1 MDHSIEPLSYNFFDA
16 SPILN
21 ILLQRL
27 PNFKAINYTLYMK
40 YLFFRLSVLSV
51 LALQSFSQPLFAQDK
66 NTQVDTSWKQTYR
79 AVATK
84 TNNLKHTKLVASFN
98 YEKSQMNGEV
108 WLKLQPHFYSTNKLT
123 LDAKAMDI
131 KEVALTK
138 GVTKTK
144 LNYHYDSLQLHID
157 LDKTYT
163 AKESYTIY
171 IKYIARP
178 NEFKGQGS
186 EAIRD
191 AKGMYFINPLGTDKT
206 KPTQIWTQGETEASS
221 VWIPTIDKTN
231 QKTTQEFY
239 LTVPNK
245 YVSLS
250 NGLLVKQT
258 DLKNGFRED
267 VWKMDLPHSPYLFF
281 IGIGDYA
288 IVKDAYKGKEVSYYI
303 EKEYEKVARKIYG
316 NTPQMIAYF
325 ENKLGVPFPW
335 SKYAQISGRDFVSG
349 AMENTTATLHSDAV
363 QQDARELIDGNN
375 WESTI
380 AHELFHQWFGDYVTA
395 ESWSNITVNES
406 FADYSQ
412 TLWFEHSQG
421 KDAGAFENYTGLRNY
436 LSSPTDAE
444 KDLVR
449 FFYKDKED
457 VFDLVSYQKGGRI
470 LNMLRHFVGDEAFF
484 ASLNKYLNDNKFSNG
499 SAIKLK
505 LAFEAVTGKDLN
517 WFFNQWY
524 FSNGHPYVRI
534 QQKYLADQQK
544 VLVTIQQTQTQNKL
558 FTLPVG
564 VDVYVQGNRNH
575 YDVWSKNKIDSFY
588 FPAAVAP
595 DNVNVDNDKVLLWAK
610 DESKPIEQYAY
621 QFKHARNF
629 MDRFEA
635 ANEASANLKN
645 PAAKSIIEA
654 AIKDSFHVIR
664 SIAINSYNP
673 SAIDVAMEK
682 ELIRLADVDKSSTVR
697 EDAINVLSKIN
708 KPSFTTLY
716 EKWVNDSSYTVAGAA
731 LAALELADSTKAI
744 AIAKQFSTQ
753 RLKKRL
759 NTVVSTILTKYG
771 DEQVFDFVADNYAK
785 LNIQSADK
793 FEMTA
798 PFAQLLIKTTDPVK
812 FKKGID
818 LIVEFREAIPQ
829 GYRAQSDPYFNF
841 KIFGDILKAKKQKGE
856 TDLVNIVAAVLPKM
870 Q

>member
-1 MDHSIEPLSYNFFDA
+1 
-16 SPILN
+16 
-21 ILLQRL
+21 
-27 PNFKAINYTLYMK
+27 MK
-40 YLFFRLSVLSV
+40 KI
-51 LALQSFSQPLFAQDK
+51 ALFASLFLAFTLNAQTK
-66 NTQVDTSWKQTYR
+66 TEQVDSSWKQNYR

-108 WLKLQPHFYSTNKLT
+108 WLKFQPHFYPTKNLV

-131 KEVALTK
+131 KEVALMNGTA
-138 GVTKTK
+138 KTK
-144 LNYHYDSLQLHID
+144 LSYTYDSLQLHID

-178 NEFKGQGS
+178 NEYKGKGS

-191 AKGMYFINPLGTDKT
+191 AKGLYFINPLGTDKD

-239 LTVPNK
+239 LTVPSK

-288 IVKDAYKGKEVSYYI
+288 VIKDSYKGKEVSYYI
-303 EKEYEKVARKIYG
+303 ERAYEKVARKIYG

-325 ENKLGVPFPW
+325 ESKLGVAYPW
-335 SKYAQISGRDFVSG
+335 SKYAQISGRDYVSG

-380 AHELFHQWFGDYVTA
+380 AHELFHQWFGDLVTA

-421 KDAGAFENYTGLRNY
+421 KDAGAFENFTGLRNY
-436 LSSPTDAE
+436 LSSPSDAE
-444 KDLVR
+444 KNLVR
-449 FFYKDKED
+449 FFYQNQED

-470 LNMLRHFVGDEAFF
+470 LNMLRHLVGDDAFF
-484 ASLNKYLNDNKFSNG
+484 ASLNKYLTDNKFSNG

-524 FSNGHPYVRI
+524 FGSGHPYVRI
-534 QQKYLADQQK
+534 QQKYMADQQK

-564 VDVYVQGNRNH
+564 IDVYVNGNRNH
-575 YDVWSKNKIDSFY
+575 YEVWSKNKVDSFY

-595 DNVNVDNDKVLLWAK
+595 DNVNVDNDKILLWAK

-635 ANEASANLKN
+635 ANEAATNLKN
-645 PAAKSIIEA
+645 PAAKAIIEA
-654 AIKDSFHVIR
+654 AIKDTFHVIR
-664 SIAINSYNP
+664 SIALTSYNP
-673 SAIDVAMEK
+673 TAIDATMEAK
-682 ELIRLADVDKSSTVR
+682 ILELAAKDKVSSVR

-708 KPSFTTLY
+708 KPSFTPLY

-731 LAALELADSTKAI
+731 LAALEIVDSAKAI
-744 AIAKQFSTQ
+744 DIAKAFSKQT
-753 RLKKRL
+753 LKKRL
-759 NTVVSTILTKYG
+759 NTVVTTILTKYG
-771 DEQVFDFVADNYAK
+771 DEQMFDFVASTYGK
-785 LNIQSADK
+785 LNIQSSEK
-793 FEMTA
+793 FEMTM

-829 GYRAQSDPYFNF
+829 GYRAQTDPYFNF
-841 KIFGDILKAKKQKGE
+841 KILGDIIKAKKQKGE
-856 TDLVNIVAAVLPKM
+856 TELVAMVTAVLPKM
-870 Q
+870 

>member
-1 MDHSIEPLSYNFFDA
+1 
-16 SPILN
+16 
-21 ILLQRL
+21 
-27 PNFKAINYTLYMK
+27 
-40 YLFFRLSVLSV
+40 
-51 LALQSFSQPLFAQDK
+51 
-66 NTQVDTSWKQTYR
+66 
-79 AVATK
+79 
-84 TNNLKHTKLVASFN
+84 
-98 YEKSQMNGEV
+98 
-108 WLKLQPHFYSTNKLT
+108 
-123 LDAKAMDI
+123 
-131 KEVALTK
+131 
-138 GVTKTK
+138 
-144 LNYHYDSLQLHID
+144 
-157 LDKTYT
+157 
-163 AKESYTIY
+163 
-171 IKYIARP
+171 
-178 NEFKGQGS
+178 
-186 EAIRD
+186 
-191 AKGMYFINPLGTDKT
+191 MYFINPLGADKD

-239 LTVPNK
+239 LTVPSK

-288 IVKDAYKGKEVSYYI
+288 VIKDSYKGKEVSYYI
-303 EKEYEKVARKIYG
+303 ERAYEKVARKIYG

-325 ENKLGVPFPW
+325 ESKLGVAYPW
-335 SKYAQISGRDFVSG
+335 VKYAQISGRDYVSG

-363 QQDARELIDGNN
+363 QQDARELVDGNN

-380 AHELFHQWFGDYVTA
+380 AHELFHQWFGDLVTA
-395 ESWSNITVNES
+395 ESWSNLTVNES

-436 LSSPTDAE
+436 LSSPSDAE
-444 KDLVR
+444 KNLVR
-449 FFYKDKED
+449 FYYQNQED

-470 LNMLRHFVGDEAFF
+470 LNMLRHLVGDDAFF
-484 ASLNKYLNDNKFSNG
+484 ASLNKYLTDNKFSNG

-524 FSNGHPYVRI
+524 FGSGHPYVRI
-534 QQKYLADQQK
+534 QQKYMPDQQK

-564 VDVYVQGNRNH
+564 IDVYVNGNRNH
-575 YDVWSKNKIDSFY
+575 YEVWSKNKVDSFY

-595 DNVNVDNDKVLLWAK
+595 DNVNVDNDKILLWAK

-635 ANEASANLKN
+635 ANEAATNLKN
-645 PAAKSIIEA
+645 PAAKAIIEA
-654 AIKDSFHVIR
+654 AIKDSFHVLR
-664 SIAINSYNP
+664 SIALNSYNP
-673 SAIDVAMEK
+673 TAIDAAMEAK
-682 ELIRLADVDKSSTVR
+682 ILELAAKDKVSTVR

-708 KPSFTTLY
+708 KPSFTPLY

-731 LAALELADSTKAI
+731 LAALEIVDSAKSI
-744 AIAKQFSTQ
+744 DIAKAFSKQT
-753 RLKKRL
+753 LKKRL
-759 NTVVSTILTKYG
+759 NTVVTTILTKYG
-771 DEQVFDFVADNYAK
+771 DEQMFDFVANTYGK
-785 LNIQSADK
+785 LNIQSSEK
-793 FEMTA
+793 FEMTM

-829 GYRAQSDPYFNF
+829 SYRVQTDPYFNF
-841 KIFGDILKAKKQKGE
+841 KILGDIIKAKKQKGE
-856 TDLVNIVAAVLPKM
+856 TELVAMVSAVLPKM
-870 Q
+870 

>member
-1 MDHSIEPLSYNFFDA
+1 
-16 SPILN
+16 
-21 ILLQRL
+21 
-27 PNFKAINYTLYMK
+27 MK
-40 YLFFRLSVLSV
+40 KI
-51 LALQSFSQPLFAQDK
+51 ALFASLFLAFTLNAQTK
-66 NTQVDTSWKQTYR
+66 TEQVDSSWKQNYR

-108 WLKLQPHFYSTNKLT
+108 WLKFQPHFYPTKNLV

-131 KEVALTK
+131 KEVALMNGTA
-138 GVTKTK
+138 KTK
-144 LNYHYDSLQLHID
+144 LSYTYDSLQLHID

-163 AKESYTIY
+163 AKESYSIY

-178 NEFKGQGS
+178 NEYKGKGS

-191 AKGMYFINPLGTDKT
+191 AKGLYFINPLGTDKD

-239 LTVPNK
+239 LTVPSK

-288 IVKDAYKGKEVSYYI
+288 VIKDSYKGKEVSYYI
-303 EKEYEKVARKIYG
+303 EKPYEKVARKIYG

-325 ENKLGVPFPW
+325 ESKLGVAYPW
-335 SKYAQISGRDFVSG
+335 SKYAQISGRDYVSG

-380 AHELFHQWFGDYVTA
+380 AHELFHQWFGDLVTA
-395 ESWSNITVNES
+395 ESWSNLTVNES

-421 KDAGAFENYTGLRNY
+421 KDAGAFENYTGLRSY
-436 LSSPTDAE
+436 LSSPSDAE
-444 KDLVR
+444 KHLVR
-449 FFYKDKED
+449 FYYQNQED

-470 LNMLRHFVGDEAFF
+470 LNMLRHLVGDDAFF
-484 ASLNKYLNDNKFSNG
+484 ASLNKYLTDNKFSNG

-524 FSNGHPYVRI
+524 FGSGHPYVRI
-534 QQKYLADQQK
+534 QQKYMADQQK

-564 VDVYVQGNRNH
+564 IDVYVNGNRNH
-575 YDVWSKNKIDSFY
+575 YEVWSKNKVDSFY

-595 DNVNVDNDKVLLWAK
+595 DNVNVDNDKILLWAK

-635 ANEASANLKN
+635 ANEAATNLKN
-645 PAAKSIIEA
+645 PAAKAIIEA
-654 AIKDSFHVIR
+654 AIKDTFHVIR
-664 SIAINSYNP
+664 SIALTSYNP
-673 SAIDVAMEK
+673 TAIDASMEAQIL
-682 ELIRLADVDKSSTVR
+682 ELAAKDKVSSVR

-708 KPSFTTLY
+708 KPSFTPLY

-731 LAALELADSTKAI
+731 LAALEIVDSAKAI
-744 AIAKQFSTQ
+744 DIAKAFSKQT
-753 RLKKRL
+753 LKKRL
-759 NTVVSTILTKYG
+759 NTVVTTILTKYG
-771 DEQVFDFVADNYAK
+771 DEQMFDFVASTYSK
-785 LNIQSADK
+785 LNIQSSEK
-793 FEMTA
+793 FEMTM

-829 GYRAQSDPYFNF
+829 GYRVQTDPYFNF
-841 KIFGDILKAKKQKGE
+841 KILGDIIKAKKQKGE
-856 TDLVNIVAAVLPKM
+856 TELVAMVTAVLPKM
-870 Q
+870 

>member
-1 MDHSIEPLSYNFFDA
+1 MKHATKNTISVISAIGYSILCFITITCS
-16 SPILN
+16 
-21 ILLQRL
+21 
-27 PNFKAINYTLYMK
+27 
-40 YLFFRLSVLSV
+40 
-51 LALQSFSQPLFAQDK
+51 QSLFAQTKTEQEDS
-66 NTQVDTSWKQTYR
+66 SWKQNYR

-84 TNNLKHTKLVASFN
+84 TNNLKHTKLVANFN

-108 WLKLQPHFYSTNKLT
+108 WLQLQPHFYPTNTLV

-131 KEVALTK
+131 KEVALMK
-138 GVTKTK
+138 GTGKTK
-144 LNYHYDSLQLHID
+144 LSYTYDSLQLQID

-178 NEFKGQGS
+178 NEYKGKGS

-191 AKGMYFINPLGTDKT
+191 AKGMYFINPLGTDKD

-221 VWIPTIDKTN
+221 VWIPTIDQTN

-239 LTVPNK
+239 LRVPSK

-288 IVKDAYKGKEVSYYI
+288 VIKDSYKGKEVSYYI
-303 EKEYEKVARKIYG
+303 ERAYEKVARKIYG

-325 ENKLGVPFPW
+325 ENKLGVAYPW
-335 SKYAQISGRDFVSG
+335 IKYAQISGRDYVSG

-380 AHELFHQWFGDYVTA
+380 AHELFHQWFGDLVTA
-395 ESWSNITVNES
+395 ESWSNLTVNES

-436 LSSPTDAE
+436 LSSPSDAE
-444 KDLVR
+444 KNLVR
-449 FFYKDKED
+449 FYYKDKED

-470 LNMLRHFVGDEAFF
+470 LNMLRHLVGDEAFF

-524 FSNGHPYVRI
+524 FGSGHPYVRI
-534 QQKYLADQQK
+534 QQKYMADQQK

-564 VDVYVQGNRNH
+564 IDLYVNGNRNH
-575 YDVWSKNKIDSFY
+575 YEVWSKNKVDSFY

-610 DESKPIEQYAY
+610 DESKPVEQYAY

-635 ANEASANLKN
+635 ANEAATNLKN
-645 PAAKSIIEA
+645 PAAKAIIEA

-664 SIAINSYNP
+664 SIALTSYNP
-673 SAIDVAMEK
+673 TAIDATMEARI
-682 ELIRLADVDKSSTVR
+682 LDLAAKDKVSTVR

-708 KPSFTTLY
+708 KPSFTPLY

-731 LAALELADSTKAI
+731 LAALEIVDSAKAI
-744 AIAKQFSTQ
+744 DIAKAFSKQT
-753 RLKKRL
+753 LKKRL
-759 NTVVSTILTKYG
+759 NTVVTTILTKYG
-771 DEQVFDFVADNYAK
+771 DAEVFDFVANTYAK
-785 LNIQSADK
+785 LNIQSSEK

-829 GYRAQSDPYFNF
+829 GYRAQTDPYFNF
-841 KIFGDILKAKKQKGE
+841 KILGDIIKAKKQKGE
-856 TDLVNIVAAVLPKM
+856 TELVAVVSAVLPKM
-870 Q
+870 

>member
-1 MDHSIEPLSYNFFDA
+1 
-16 SPILN
+16 
-21 ILLQRL
+21 
-27 PNFKAINYTLYMK
+27 MK
-40 YLFFRLSVLSV
+40 KI
-51 LALQSFSQPLFAQDK
+51 ALFASLFMALTLQAQT
-66 NTQVDTSWKQTYR
+66 NTAQVDSSWKQTYR

-108 WLKLQPHFYSTNKLT
+108 WLKLQPHFYPTNTLV

-131 KEVALTK
+131 KEVALMHGAAK
-138 GVTKTK
+138 AK
-144 LNYHYDSLQLHID
+144 LSYTYDSLQLHID

-178 NEFKGQGS
+178 NESKGQGS

-191 AKGMYFINPLGTDKT
+191 AKGMYFINPLGTDKD

-221 VWIPTIDKTN
+221 VWIPTIDQTN

-239 LTVPNK
+239 LTVPSK

-267 VWKMDLPHSPYLFF
+267 VWKMDLPHAPYLFF

-288 IVKDAYKGKEVSYYI
+288 VVKDSYKGKEVSYYI
-303 EKEYEKVARKIYG
+303 EKAYEKVARKIYG
-316 NTPQMIAYF
+316 NTPQMIAFF
-325 ENKLGVPFPW
+325 ESKLGVSYPW
-335 SKYAQISGRDFVSG
+335 SKYAQISGRDYVSG

-363 QQDARELIDGNN
+363 QQDARELIDGNI

-380 AHELFHQWFGDYVTA
+380 AHELFHQWFGDLVTA

-436 LSSPTDAE
+436 LSSPSDAE
-444 KDLVR
+444 KHLVR
-449 FFYKDKED
+449 FYYKDKED

-470 LNMLRHFVGDEAFF
+470 LNMLRHLVGDDAFF
-484 ASLNKYLNDNKFSNG
+484 ASLNKYLTDNKFSNG

-524 FSNGHPYVRI
+524 FGSGHPYVRI
-534 QQKYLADQQK
+534 QQKYMADQQK

-564 VDVYVQGNRNH
+564 IDVYVNGNRNH
-575 YDVWSKNKIDSFY
+575 YEVWSKNKLDSFY

-595 DNVNVDNDKVLLWAK
+595 DNVNVDNDKILLWAK
-610 DESKPIEQYAY
+610 DETKPIEQYAY
-621 QFKHARNF
+621 QFKYARNF

-635 ANEASANLKN
+635 ANEAATNLKS
-645 PAAKSIIEA
+645 PAAKAIIEA
-654 AIKDSFHVIR
+654 AIKDTFHVIH
-664 SIAINSYNP
+664 SIALNSYNP
-673 SAIDVAMEK
+673 TAIDAAMETQ
-682 ELIRLADVDKSSTVR
+682 IIQIAQTDKVSTVR
-697 EDAINVLSKIN
+697 EDAINILSKIN
-708 KPSFTTLY
+708 KPIFTALY
-716 EKWVNDSSYTVAGAA
+716 EKWVYDSSYTVAGAA
-731 LAALELADSTKAI
+731 LAALEIVDSAKAFT
-744 AIAKQFSTQ
+744 IAKQFSTQ
-753 RLKKRL
+753 PLKKRL
-759 NTVVSTILTKYG
+759 NAVVTTILTKYG
-771 DEQVFDFVADNYAK
+771 DMQVFDFVANTYGK
-785 LNIQSADK
+785 LNIQSSEK

-829 GYRAQSDPYFNF
+829 GYRAQTDPYFNF

-856 TDLVNIVAAVLPKM
+856 NELAEIVSAVLPKM
-870 Q
+870 

>member
-1 MDHSIEPLSYNFFDA
+1 MKQLLIGLSILCC
-16 SPILN
+16 
-21 ILLQRL
+21 LL
-27 PNFKAINYTLYMK
+27 
-40 YLFFRLSVLSV
+40 
-51 LALQSFSQPLFAQDK
+51 SQPFIQPSLAQDK
-66 NTQVDTSWKQTYR
+66 ITLADSNWKQTYR
-79 AVATK
+79 EVATK
-84 TNNLKHTKLVASFN
+84 TNNLKHTKLVANFN
-98 YEKSQMNGEV
+98 YQKSQMNGEV
-108 WLKLQPHFYSTNKLT
+108 WLTLQPHFYSTNQLV

-131 KEVALTK
+131 KEVALVKGITK
-138 GVTKTK
+138 SK
-144 LNYHYDSLQLHID
+144 LVYQYDSLQLHID

-191 AKGMYFINPLGTDKT
+191 AKGMYFINPLGTEKD

-239 LTVPNK
+239 LTVPSK

-250 NGLLVKQT
+250 NGLLIKQT

-288 IVKDAYKGKEVSYYI
+288 VIKEEGAKATDGKKKIEIAYYI
-303 EKEYEKVARKIYG
+303 EKEYAKVAKKIYG
-316 NTPQMIAYF
+316 NTPQMIAFF
-325 ENKLGVPFPW
+325 ESKLGVPFPW

-363 QQDARELIDGNN
+363 QQDARELVDGNN

-421 KDAGAFENYTGLRNY
+421 KDAGAYENYTALRSY

-470 LNMLRHFVGDEAFF
+470 LNMLRHLVGDEAFF
-484 ASLNKYLNDNKFSNG
+484 ASLNKYLTDNKFSNG

-524 FSNGHPYVRI
+524 FGNGHPYVRI
-534 QQKYLADQQK
+534 QQKYIAEQKK
-544 VLVTIQQTQTQNKL
+544 VLVTIQQTQTQNKI

-564 VDVYVQGNRNH
+564 IDVYVQGKRNH
-575 YDVWSKNKIDSFY
+575 YEVWSKNRIDSFY
-588 FPAAVAP
+588 FPAEVAP
-595 DNVNVDNDKVLLWAK
+595 DNINVDNDKVLLWAK
-610 DESKPIEQYAY
+610 DESKPIQQYAY
-621 QFKHARNF
+621 QFMHARNF

-635 ANEASANLKN
+635 TNEAATNLKN
-645 PAAKSIIEA
+645 PSAKAIIDA
-654 AIKDSFHVIR
+654 AIKDSFHIIR
-664 SIAINSYNP
+664 SIALNSYNP
-673 SAIDVAMEK
+673 TAMDAIMEQQV
-682 ELIRLADVDKSSTVR
+682 LRLAEKDPISTVR

-708 KPSFTTLY
+708 KASYLPYY
-716 EKWVNDSSYTVAGAA
+716 EKWIHDSSYTVAGAA
-731 LAALELADSTKAI
+731 LAALEQLDSAKALN
-744 AIAKQFSTQ
+744 IAKQFSTQ
-753 RLKKRL
+753 TLKKRL

-771 DEQVFDFVADNYAK
+771 DEQVFDFVANNYAK
-785 LNIQSADK
+785 LNIQSAEK

-798 PFAQLLIKTTDPVK
+798 PFAQLLIKTSDPVK

-818 LIVEFREAIPQ
+818 LIVGFREAIPQ
-829 GYRAQSDPYFNF
+829 GYRNQSDPYFNF
-841 KIFGDILKAKKQKGE
+841 KIFGDIVKAKKQKGE
-856 TDLVNIVAAVLPKM
+856 TELVAIVVAVLPKL
-870 Q
+870 

>member
-1 MDHSIEPLSYNFFDA
+1 
-16 SPILN
+16 
-21 ILLQRL
+21 
-27 PNFKAINYTLYMK
+27 MK
-40 YLFFRLSVLSV
+40 KI
-51 LALQSFSQPLFAQDK
+51 ALFASLFLVFNLNAQTK
-66 NTQVDTSWKQTYR
+66 NEQVDSSWKQTYR

-108 WLKLQPHFYSTNKLT
+108 WLKFQPHFYPTKTLV

-131 KEVALTK
+131 KEIALMK
-138 GVTKTK
+138 GTAKVK
-144 LNYHYDSLQLHID
+144 LSYTYDSLQLHID

-178 NEFKGQGS
+178 NEYKGQGS
-186 EAIRD
+186 AAIRD
-191 AKGMYFINPLGTDKT
+191 AKGMYFINPLGTDKD

-221 VWIPTIDKTN
+221 VWIPTIDQTN

-239 LTVPNK
+239 LTVPSK

-288 IVKDAYKGKEVSYYI
+288 VVKDSYKGKEVSYYI
-303 EKEYEKVARKIYG
+303 EKAYEKVARKIYG
-316 NTPQMIAYF
+316 NTPQMIAFF
-325 ENKLGVPFPW
+325 ESKLGVAYPW
-335 SKYAQISGRDFVSG
+335 SKYAQISGRDYVSG

-380 AHELFHQWFGDYVTA
+380 AHELFHQWFGDLVTA

-421 KDAGAFENYTGLRNY
+421 KDAGAFENFTGLRNY
-436 LSSPTDAE
+436 LSSPSDAE

-449 FFYKDKED
+449 FFYQNKED

-470 LNMLRHFVGDEAFF
+470 LNMLRHLVGDDAFF
-484 ASLNKYLNDNKFSNG
+484 ASLNKYLTDNQFSNG

-544 VLVTIQQTQTQNKL
+544 VLVTIQQTQMQNKI

-564 VDVYVQGNRNH
+564 IDVYVNGNRNH
-575 YDVWSKNKIDSFY
+575 YEVWSKNKVDSFY
-588 FPAAVAP
+588 FPAAVTP
-595 DNVNVDNDKVLLWAK
+595 DNVNVDNDKILLWAK
-610 DESKPIEQYAY
+610 DESKPIEQYAF
-621 QFKHARNF
+621 QMKHARNF

-635 ANEASANLKN
+635 ANEAATNLKH
-645 PAAKSIIEA
+645 PAAKTIIEA
-654 AIKDSFHVIR
+654 AIKDTFHVIR
-664 SIAINSYNP
+664 SIALNSYNP
-673 SAIDVAMEK
+673 SAIDAAMEAQI
-682 ELIRLADVDKSSTVR
+682 LQIAGSDKVSTVR

-708 KPSFTTLY
+708 KPSFTPLY
-716 EKWVNDSSYTVAGAA
+716 EKWVYDSSYTVAGAA
-731 LAALELADSTKAI
+731 LAALEIVDSAKAI
-744 AIAKQFSTQ
+744 TIAKEFSKQ
-753 RLKKRL
+753 PIKKRL
-759 NTVVSTILTKYG
+759 NTVVTTILTKYG
-771 DEQVFDFVADNYAK
+771 DEQVFDFVAATYAK
-785 LNIQSADK
+785 MNIQSSEK

-798 PFAQLLIKTTDPVK
+798 PFAQLLIKTTDPIK

-841 KIFGDILKAKKQKGE
+841 KILGDIIKAKKQKGE
-856 TDLVNIVAAVLPKM
+856 TELVAVVSAVLPKM
-870 Q
+870 

>member
-1 MDHSIEPLSYNFFDA
+1 MKHLFLGLSILCCLIHPPFS
-16 SPILN
+16 
-21 ILLQRL
+21 Q
-27 PNFKAINYTLYMK
+27 T
-40 YLFFRLSVLSV
+40 V
-51 LALQSFSQPLFAQDK
+51 LAQSKTEALDS
-66 NTQVDTSWKQTYR
+66 SWKQSYR
-79 AVATK
+79 AVAAK

-98 YEKSQMNGEV
+98 YQKSQMNGEV
-108 WLKLQPHFYSTNKLT
+108 WLKLQPHFYPTNQLV

-131 KEVALTK
+131 KEVALMK
-138 GVTKTK
+138 GAIKSK
-144 LNYHYDSLQLHID
+144 LVYQYDSLQLHID

-171 IKYIARP
+171 IQYIARP

-191 AKGMYFINPLGTDKT
+191 SKGMYFINPLGTDKD

-221 VWIPTIDKTN
+221 VWIPTLDKTN

-239 LTVPNK
+239 LTVPSK

-288 IVKDAYKGKEVSYYI
+288 VIKDSYKGKEVSYYI
-303 EKEYEKVARKIYG
+303 EKAYEKVARKIYG
-316 NTPQMIAYF
+316 NTPQMIAFF
-325 ENKLGVPFPW
+325 ESKLGVPFPW

-363 QQDARELIDGNN
+363 QQDARELVDGNN

-421 KDAGAFENYTGLRNY
+421 KDAGAYENYTALRSY

-470 LNMLRHFVGDEAFF
+470 LNMLRHLVGDDAFF
-484 ASLNKYLNDNKFSNG
+484 ASLNKYLTDNKFSNG

-524 FSNGHPYVRI
+524 FGNGHPYVRI

-544 VLVTIQQTQTQNKL
+544 VLVTIQQTQTQDKI

-564 VDVYVQGNRNH
+564 IDVYVQGKRNH
-575 YDVWSKNKIDSFY
+575 YEVWSKNRVDSFY

-610 DESKPIEQYAY
+610 DETKPIQQYAY
-621 QFKHARNF
+621 QMMHARNF

-635 ANEASANLKN
+635 ANEAATNLKN
-645 PAAKSIIEA
+645 PAAKAIIEA
-654 AIKDSFHVIR
+654 AIKDSFHIIR
-664 SIAINSYNP
+664 SIALNSYNP
-673 SAIDVAMEK
+673 SAIDAAMEAQIL
-682 ELIRLADVDKSSTVR
+682 ELASKDKVSTVR
-697 EDAINVLSKIN
+697 EDAINVLSKLN
-708 KPSFTTLY
+708 KASYLPYF
-716 EKWVNDSSYTVAGAA
+716 EKWINDSSYTVAGAA
-731 LAALELADSTKAI
+731 LAGLAQLDTVKALTYAKA
-744 AIAKQFSTQ
+744 FSTQ
-753 RLKKRL
+753 TIKKRL
-759 NTVVSTILTKYG
+759 NKEVASILIQYG
-771 DEQVFDFVADNYAK
+771 DASVFDFIANAYST
-785 LNIQSADK
+785 LNIQSSEK

-798 PFAQLLIKTTDPVK
+798 PFGKLLQQTTDPVK

-818 LIVEFREAIPQ
+818 LMVEFREAIPQ
-829 GYRAQSDPYFNF
+829 GYRIQTDPYFNF
-841 KIFGDILKAKKQKGE
+841 KILGDILKAKKQKGE
-856 TDLVNIVAAVLPKM
+856 NELAAIVSAALPKM
-870 Q
+870 

>member
-1 MDHSIEPLSYNFFDA
+1 MTILFMKHTIIKVISAISSNRLIRSIGCSFLLGFITLSYSQN
-16 SPILN
+16 LN
-21 ILLQRL
+21 
-27 PNFKAINYTLYMK
+27 
-40 YLFFRLSVLSV
+40 
-51 LALQSFSQPLFAQDK
+51 AQTKTEQEDS
-66 NTQVDTSWKQTYR
+66 SWKQTYR

-84 TNNLKHTKLVASFN
+84 SNNLKHTKLVASFN
-98 YEKSQMNGEV
+98 YQQSQMNGEV
-108 WLKLQPHFYSTNKLT
+108 WLKFQPHFYPTKTLV

-131 KEVALTK
+131 KEIALMKGTTK
-138 GVTKTK
+138 VK
-144 LNYHYDSLQLHID
+144 LSYTYDSLQLHID

-178 NEFKGQGS
+178 NEYKGLGS
-186 EAIRD
+186 AAIRD
-191 AKGMYFINPLGTDKT
+191 AKGMYFINPLGTDKD

-221 VWIPTIDKTN
+221 VWIPTIDQTN

-239 LTVPNK
+239 LTVPSK

-288 IVKDAYKGKEVSYYI
+288 VVKDSYKGKEVSYYI
-303 EKEYEKVARKIYG
+303 EKSYEKVARKIYG
-316 NTPQMIAYF
+316 NTPQMIAFF
-325 ENKLGVPFPW
+325 ESKLGVAYPW

-363 QQDARELIDGNN
+363 QQDARELVDGNN

-380 AHELFHQWFGDYVTA
+380 AHELFHQWFGDLVTA

-436 LSSPTDAE
+436 LSSPSDAE
-444 KDLVR
+444 KNLVR
-449 FFYKDKED
+449 FFYQNKED

-470 LNMLRHFVGDEAFF
+470 LNMLRHLVGDDAFF
-484 ASLNKYLNDNKFSNG
+484 ASLNKYLTDNKFSNG

-534 QQKYLADQQK
+534 GQKYMADQQK

-564 VDVYVQGNRNH
+564 IDVYVNGNRNH
-575 YDVWSKNKIDSFY
+575 YEVWSKNKVDSFY

-595 DNVNVDNDKVLLWAK
+595 DNVNVDNDKILLWAK

-621 QFKHARNF
+621 QFKYARNF

-635 ANEASANLKN
+635 ANEATTNLKN
-645 PAAKSIIEA
+645 PAAKAIIEA
-654 AIKDSFHVIR
+654 AIKDSFYVIR
-664 SIAINSYNP
+664 SIALNSYNP
-673 SAIDVAMEK
+673 SAIDATMEAQIL
-682 ELIRLADVDKSSTVR
+682 ELAGKDKVSTVR

-708 KPSFTTLY
+708 KPSFTPLY
-716 EKWVNDSSYTVAGAA
+716 EKWLHDSSYTVAGAA
-731 LAALELADSTKAI
+731 LAALEIVDSTKAI
-744 AIAKQFSTQ
+744 VIAKAFSKEP
-753 RLKKRL
+753 LKKRL
-759 NTVVSTILTKYG
+759 NTVVTTILTKYG
-771 DEQVFDFVADNYAK
+771 DEQVFDFVAATYAK
-785 LNIQSADK
+785 LNIQSSEK
-793 FEMTA
+793 FEMTM

-829 GYRAQSDPYFNF
+829 GYRVQTDPYFNF
-841 KIFGDILKAKKQKGE
+841 KILGDIIKAKKQKGE
-856 TDLVNIVAAVLPKM
+856 TELLNIASAVLPKI
-870 Q
+870 

>member
-1 MDHSIEPLSYNFFDA
+1 
-16 SPILN
+16 
-21 ILLQRL
+21 
-27 PNFKAINYTLYMK
+27 MK
-40 YLFFRLSVLSV
+40 KI
-51 LALQSFSQPLFAQDK
+51 ALFACLFLAFTLQAQ
-66 NTQVDTSWKQTYR
+66 TTTEQVDSSWKQNYR

-98 YEKSQMNGEV
+98 YEQSQMNGEV
-108 WLKLQPHFYSTNKLT
+108 WLKLQPHFYPTNTLV

-131 KEVALTK
+131 KEVALIK
-138 GVTKTK
+138 GTAKAK
-144 LNYHYDSLQLHID
+144 LNYTYDSLQLQID

-178 NEFKGQGS
+178 NEYKGKGS

-191 AKGMYFINPLGTDKT
+191 AKGMYFINPLGADKD

-239 LTVPNK
+239 LTVPSK

-288 IVKDAYKGKEVSYYI
+288 VIKDSYKGKEVSYYI
-303 EKEYEKVARKIYG
+303 ERAYEKEARKIYG

-325 ENKLGVPFPW
+325 ESKLGVAYPW
-335 SKYAQISGRDFVSG
+335 VKYAQISGRDYVSG

-363 QQDARELIDGNN
+363 QQDARELVDGNN

-380 AHELFHQWFGDYVTA
+380 AHELFHQWFGDLVTA
-395 ESWSNITVNES
+395 ESWSNLTVNES

-421 KDAGAFENYTGLRNY
+421 KDAGAFENFTGLRNY
-436 LSSPTDAE
+436 LSSPSDAE
-444 KDLVR
+444 KNLVR
-449 FFYKDKED
+449 FFYQNKED

-470 LNMLRHFVGDEAFF
+470 LNMLRHLVGDDAFF
-484 ASLNKYLNDNKFSNG
+484 ASLNKYLTDNKFSNG

-524 FSNGHPYVRI
+524 FGSGHPYVRI
-534 QQKYLADQQK
+534 GQKYMADQQK

-564 VDVYVQGNRNH
+564 IDVYVNGNRNH
-575 YDVWSKNKIDSFY
+575 YEVWSKNKVDSFY

-595 DNVNVDNDKVLLWAK
+595 DNVNVDNDKILLWAK

-621 QFKHARNF
+621 QMKHARNF

-635 ANEASANLKN
+635 ANEAANNLKS
-645 PAAKSIIEA
+645 PAAKAIIEA

-664 SIAINSYNP
+664 SIALNSYNP
-673 SAIDVAMEK
+673 TAIDAAMEAK
-682 ELIRLADVDKSSTVR
+682 ILELAVKDKVSTVR

-708 KPSFTTLY
+708 KPSFTPLY

-731 LAALELADSTKAI
+731 LAALEIVDSAKAI
-744 AIAKQFSTQ
+744 AIAKEFSKQT
-753 RLKKRL
+753 LKKRL
-759 NTVVSTILTKYG
+759 NTVVTTIITKYG
-771 DEQVFDFVADNYAK
+771 DEQMFDFVANTYAK
-785 LNIQSADK
+785 LNIQSSEK
-793 FEMTA
+793 FEMTT

-829 GYRAQSDPYFNF
+829 GYRVQTDPYFNF
-841 KIFGDILKAKKQKGE
+841 KILGDIIKAKKQKGE
-856 TDLVNIVAAVLPKM
+856 TELVAMVSAVLPKM
-870 Q
+870 

>member
-1 MDHSIEPLSYNFFDA
+1 
-16 SPILN
+16 
-21 ILLQRL
+21 
-27 PNFKAINYTLYMK
+27 MK
-40 YLFFRLSVLSV
+40 KI
-51 LALQSFSQPLFAQDK
+51 ALFACLFLAFTLQAQTTTAQEDS
-66 NTQVDTSWKQTYR
+66 SWKQNYR

-108 WLKLQPHFYSTNKLT
+108 WLQLQPHFYPTNTLE

-131 KEVALTK
+131 KEVVLIK
-138 GVTKTK
+138 GTAKAK
-144 LNYHYDSLQLHID
+144 LNYIYDSLQLHID

-178 NEFKGQGS
+178 NEYKGKGS

-191 AKGMYFINPLGTDKT
+191 AKGMYFINPLGTDKD

-221 VWIPTIDKTN
+221 VWIPTIDQTN

-239 LTVPNK
+239 LRVPSK

-288 IVKDAYKGKEVSYYI
+288 VIKDSYKGKEVSYYI
-303 EKEYEKVARKIYG
+303 ERAYEKVARKIYG

-325 ENKLGVPFPW
+325 ENKLGVAYPW
-335 SKYAQISGRDFVSG
+335 IKYAQISGRDYVSG

-363 QQDARELIDGNN
+363 QQDARELVDGNN

-380 AHELFHQWFGDYVTA
+380 AHELFHQWFGDLVTA
-395 ESWSNITVNES
+395 ESWSNLTVNES

-421 KDAGAFENYTGLRNY
+421 KDAGAYENFIGLRSY
-436 LSSPTDAE
+436 LSSPSDAE
-444 KDLVR
+444 KNLVR
-449 FFYKDKED
+449 FYYKDKED

-470 LNMLRHFVGDEAFF
+470 LNMLRHLVGDEAFF
-484 ASLNKYLNDNKFSNG
+484 ASLNKYLTDNKFSNG

-524 FSNGHPYVRI
+524 FGSGHPYVRI
-534 QQKYLADQQK
+534 QQKYMADQQK

-564 VDVYVQGNRNH
+564 IDVYVNGNRNH
-575 YDVWSKNKIDSFY
+575 YEVWSKNKVDSFY

-635 ANEASANLKN
+635 ANEAATNLKN
-645 PAAKSIIEA
+645 PVAKAIIEA
-654 AIKDSFHVIR
+654 AIKDSFHVLR
-664 SIAINSYNP
+664 SIALTSYNP
-673 SAIDVAMEK
+673 TAIDATMEAK
-682 ELIRLADVDKSSTVR
+682 MIALAGKDKVSTVR

-708 KPSFTTLY
+708 KPIFTPLY
-716 EKWVNDSSYTVAGAA
+716 EKWVYDSSYTVAGAA
-731 LAALELADSTKAI
+731 LAALEIVDSAKAFT
-744 AIAKQFSTQ
+744 IAKQFSTQ
-753 RLKKRL
+753 PLKKRL
-759 NTVVSTILTKYG
+759 NAVVTTILTKYG
-771 DEQVFDFVADNYAK
+771 DAEVFDFVANTYAK
-785 LNIQSADK
+785 LNIQSSEK
-793 FEMTA
+793 FEMTM

-829 GYRAQSDPYFNF
+829 GYRAQTDPYFNF

-856 TDLVNIVAAVLPKM
+856 TELAEMVGAVIPKI
-870 Q
+870 

>member
-1 MDHSIEPLSYNFFDA
+1 
-16 SPILN
+16 
-21 ILLQRL
+21 
-27 PNFKAINYTLYMK
+27 MK
-40 YLFFRLSVLSV
+40 KI
-51 LALQSFSQPLFAQDK
+51 ALFACLFLAFTLQAQTKKEQEDS
-66 NTQVDTSWKQTYR
+66 SWKQNYR

-108 WLKLQPHFYSTNKLT
+108 WLQLQPHFYPTKTLV

-131 KEVALTK
+131 QEVTLIK
-138 GVTKTK
+138 GTAKAK
-144 LNYHYDSLQLHID
+144 LNYTYDSLQLHID

-178 NEFKGQGS
+178 NDYKGKGS

-191 AKGMYFINPLGTDKT
+191 AKGMYFINPLGTDKD

-221 VWIPTIDKTN
+221 VWIPTIDQTN

-239 LTVPNK
+239 LRVPSK

-288 IVKDAYKGKEVSYYI
+288 VIKDSYKGKEVSYYI
-303 EKEYEKVARKIYG
+303 ERAYEKEARKIYG

-325 ENKLGVPFPW
+325 ENKLGVAYPW
-335 SKYAQISGRDFVSG
+335 SKYAQISGRDYVSG

-380 AHELFHQWFGDYVTA
+380 AHELFHQWFGDLVTA
-395 ESWSNITVNES
+395 ESWSNLTVNES

-436 LSSPTDAE
+436 LSSPSDAE
-444 KDLVR
+444 KNLVR
-449 FFYKDKED
+449 FYYKDKED

-470 LNMLRHFVGDEAFF
+470 LNMLRHLVGDDAFF

-524 FSNGHPYVRI
+524 FGSGHPYVRI
-534 QQKYLADQQK
+534 QQKYMADQQK
-544 VLVTIQQTQTQNKL
+544 ILVTIQQTQTQNKI
-558 FTLPVG
+558 FTIPVG
-564 VDVYVQGNRNH
+564 IDVYVNGNRNH
-575 YDVWSKNKIDSFY
+575 YDVWNKNKVDSFY

-629 MDRFEA
+629 MDRFES
-635 ANEASANLKN
+635 ANEAGANLKN
-645 PAAKSIIEA
+645 PAAKAIIEA
-654 AIKDSFHVIR
+654 AIKDSFYVIR
-664 SIAINSYNP
+664 SIALNSYNP
-673 SAIDVAMEK
+673 TAIDATMEAQIL
-682 ELIRLADVDKSSTVR
+682 ELAGKDKVSTVR

-708 KPSFTTLY
+708 KPSFTPLY
-716 EKWVNDSSYTVAGAA
+716 EKWVYDSSYTVAGAA
-731 LAALELADSTKAI
+731 LAALEIVDSTKAI
-744 AIAKQFSTQ
+744 AIAKEFSKQT
-753 RLKKRL
+753 LKKRL
-759 NTVVSTILTKYG
+759 NTVVTTILTKYG
-771 DEQVFDFVADNYAK
+771 DEQVFDFVAATYAK
-785 LNIQSADK
+785 LNIQSSEK

-829 GYRAQSDPYFNF
+829 GYRVQSDPYFNF
-841 KIFGDILKAKKQKGE
+841 KILGDIIKAKKQKGE
-856 TDLVNIVAAVLPKM
+856 NELVAVVSAVLPKM
-870 Q
+870 

>member
-1 MDHSIEPLSYNFFDA
+1 
-16 SPILN
+16 
-21 ILLQRL
+21 
-27 PNFKAINYTLYMK
+27 MK
-40 YLFFRLSVLSV
+40 KI
-51 LALQSFSQPLFAQDK
+51 ALFASLFLAFTLNAQTK
-66 NTQVDTSWKQTYR
+66 TEQVDSSWKQNYR

-108 WLKLQPHFYSTNKLT
+108 WLKFQPHFYPTKNLV

-131 KEVALTK
+131 KEVALMNGTA
-138 GVTKTK
+138 KTK
-144 LNYHYDSLQLHID
+144 LSYTYDSLQLHID

-178 NEFKGQGS
+178 NEYKGKGS

-191 AKGMYFINPLGTDKT
+191 AKGLYFINPLGTDKD

-239 LTVPNK
+239 LTVPSK

-288 IVKDAYKGKEVSYYI
+288 VIKDSYKGKEVSYFI
-303 EKEYEKVARKIYG
+303 EKPYEKVARKIYG

-325 ENKLGVPFPW
+325 ESKLGVAYPW
-335 SKYAQISGRDFVSG
+335 SKYAQISGRDYVSG

-380 AHELFHQWFGDYVTA
+380 AHELFHQWFGDLVTA
-395 ESWSNITVNES
+395 ESWSNLTVNES

-421 KDAGAFENYTGLRNY
+421 KDAGAFENYTGLRSY
-436 LSSPTDAE
+436 LSSPSDAE
-444 KDLVR
+444 KHLVR
-449 FFYKDKED
+449 FFYQNQED

-470 LNMLRHFVGDEAFF
+470 LNMLRHLVGDDAFF

-524 FSNGHPYVRI
+524 FGSGHPYVRI
-534 QQKYLADQQK
+534 QQKYMPDQQK

-564 VDVYVQGNRNH
+564 IDVYVNGNRNH
-575 YDVWSKNKIDSFY
+575 YEVWSKNKVDSFY

-595 DNVNVDNDKVLLWAK
+595 DNVNVDNDKILLWAK

-635 ANEASANLKN
+635 ANEASTNLKN
-645 PAAKSIIEA
+645 PAAKAIIEA
-654 AIKDSFHVIR
+654 AIKDTFHVIR
-664 SIAINSYNP
+664 SIALTSYNP
-673 SAIDVAMEK
+673 TAIDASMEAQIL
-682 ELIRLADVDKSSTVR
+682 ELAAKDKVSSVR

-708 KPSFTTLY
+708 KPSFTPLY

-731 LAALELADSTKAI
+731 LAALEIVDSAKAI
-744 AIAKQFSTQ
+744 DIAKAFSKQT
-753 RLKKRL
+753 LKKRL
-759 NTVVSTILTKYG
+759 NTVVTTIITKYG
-771 DEQVFDFVADNYAK
+771 DEQMFDFVANTYAK
-785 LNIQSADK
+785 LNIQSSEK

-829 GYRAQSDPYFNF
+829 SYRVQTDPYFNF
-841 KIFGDILKAKKQKGE
+841 KILGDIIKAKKQKGE
-856 TDLVNIVAAVLPKM
+856 TELVAMVTAVLPKM
-870 Q
+870 

>member
-1 MDHSIEPLSYNFFDA
+1 
-16 SPILN
+16 
-21 ILLQRL
+21 
-27 PNFKAINYTLYMK
+27 MK
-40 YLFFRLSVLSV
+40 KI
-51 LALQSFSQPLFAQDK
+51 ALFASLFLAFTLNAQTKTEQEDS
-66 NTQVDTSWKQTYR
+66 SWKQNYR

-108 WLKLQPHFYSTNKLT
+108 WLKFQPHFYPTKILV

-131 KEVALTK
+131 KEVSLMK
-138 GVTKTK
+138 GTSKAK
-144 LNYHYDSLQLHID
+144 LSYTYDSLQLHID

-178 NEFKGQGS
+178 NEYKGKGS

-191 AKGMYFINPLGTDKT
+191 AKGLYFINPLGTDKD

-239 LTVPNK
+239 LTVPSK

-288 IVKDAYKGKEVSYYI
+288 VIKDSYKGKEVSYYI
-303 EKEYEKVARKIYG
+303 EKPYEKVARKIYG

-325 ENKLGVPFPW
+325 ESKLGVAYPW
-335 SKYAQISGRDFVSG
+335 SKYAQISGRDYVSG

-380 AHELFHQWFGDYVTA
+380 AHELFHQWFGDLVTA
-395 ESWSNITVNES
+395 ESWSNLTVNES

-421 KDAGAFENYTGLRNY
+421 KDAGAFENYTGLRSY
-436 LSSPTDAE
+436 LSSPSDAE
-444 KDLVR
+444 KHLVR
-449 FFYKDKED
+449 FYYQNQED

-470 LNMLRHFVGDEAFF
+470 LNMLRHLVGDDAFF
-484 ASLNKYLNDNKFSNG
+484 ASLNKYLTDNKFSNG

-524 FSNGHPYVRI
+524 FGSGHPYVRI
-534 QQKYLADQQK
+534 QQKYMADQQK
-544 VLVTIQQTQTQNKL
+544 VLVTIQQTQIQNKL

-564 VDVYVQGNRNH
+564 IDVYVNGNRNH
-575 YDVWSKNKIDSFY
+575 YEVWSKNKVDSFY

-595 DNVNVDNDKVLLWAK
+595 DNVNVDNDKILLWAK

-621 QFKHARNF
+621 QMKHARNF

-635 ANEASANLKN
+635 ANEAATNLKN
-645 PAAKSIIEA
+645 PAAKAIIEA
-654 AIKDSFHVIR
+654 AIKDTFHVIR
-664 SIAINSYNP
+664 SIALNSYNP
-673 SAIDVAMEK
+673 TAIDVAMETQ
-682 ELIRLADVDKSSTVR
+682 IIQIAQTDKVSTVR

-708 KPSFTTLY
+708 KPIFTPLY

-731 LAALELADSTKAI
+731 LAALEIVDSAKAI
-744 AIAKQFSTQ
+744 DIAKAFSKQT
-753 RLKKRL
+753 LKKRL
-759 NTVVSTILTKYG
+759 NTVVTTILTKYG
-771 DEQVFDFVADNYAK
+771 DEQMFDFVASTYGK
-785 LNIQSADK
+785 LNIQSSEK
-793 FEMTA
+793 FEMTM

-829 GYRAQSDPYFNF
+829 GYRVQTDPYFNF
-841 KIFGDILKAKKQKGE
+841 KILGDIIKAKKQKGE
-856 TDLVNIVAAVLPKM
+856 TELVAMVTAVLPKI
-870 Q
+870 

>member
-1 MDHSIEPLSYNFFDA
+1 
-16 SPILN
+16 
-21 ILLQRL
+21 
-27 PNFKAINYTLYMK
+27 MK
-40 YLFFRLSVLSV
+40 KI
-51 LALQSFSQPLFAQDK
+51 ALFASLFLAFTLNAQTK
-66 NTQVDTSWKQTYR
+66 TEQVDSSWKQNYR

-108 WLKLQPHFYSTNKLT
+108 WLKFQPHFYPTKNLV

-131 KEVALTK
+131 KEVALMN
-138 GVTKTK
+138 GAVKTK
-144 LNYHYDSLQLHID
+144 LSYTYDSLQLHID

-163 AKESYTIY
+163 TKESYSIY

-178 NEFKGQGS
+178 NEYKGKGS

-191 AKGMYFINPLGTDKT
+191 AKGLYFINPLGTDKD

-239 LTVPNK
+239 LTVPSK

-288 IVKDAYKGKEVSYYI
+288 VIKDSYKGKEVSYYI
-303 EKEYEKVARKIYG
+303 EKPYEKVARKIYG

-325 ENKLGVPFPW
+325 ESKLGVAYPW
-335 SKYAQISGRDFVSG
+335 SKYAQISGRDYVSG

-380 AHELFHQWFGDYVTA
+380 AHELFHQWFGDLVTA

-436 LSSPTDAE
+436 LSSPSDAE
-444 KDLVR
+444 KHLVR
-449 FFYKDKED
+449 FYYQNQED

-470 LNMLRHFVGDEAFF
+470 LNMLRHLVGDDAFF
-484 ASLNKYLNDNKFSNG
+484 ASLNKYLTDNKFSNG

-524 FSNGHPYVRI
+524 FGSGHPYVRI
-534 QQKYLADQQK
+534 QQKYMADQQK

-564 VDVYVQGNRNH
+564 IDVYVNGNRNH
-575 YDVWSKNKIDSFY
+575 YEVWSKNKVDSFY

-595 DNVNVDNDKVLLWAK
+595 DNVNVDNDKILLWAK

-635 ANEASANLKN
+635 ANEAATNLKN
-645 PAAKSIIEA
+645 PAAKAIIEA
-654 AIKDSFHVIR
+654 AIKDTFHVIR
-664 SIAINSYNP
+664 SIALTSYNP
-673 SAIDVAMEK
+673 TAIDASMEAQIL
-682 ELIRLADVDKSSTVR
+682 ELAAKDKVSSVR

-708 KPSFTTLY
+708 KPSFTPLY

-731 LAALELADSTKAI
+731 LAALEIVDSAKAI
-744 AIAKQFSTQ
+744 DIAKAFSKQT
-753 RLKKRL
+753 LKKRL
-759 NTVVSTILTKYG
+759 NTVVTTILTKYG
-771 DEQVFDFVADNYAK
+771 DEQMFDFVASTYGK
-785 LNIQSADK
+785 LNIQSSEK
-793 FEMTA
+793 FEMTM
-798 PFAQLLIKTTDPVK
+798 PFAQLLIKTTDPIK

-829 GYRAQSDPYFNF
+829 GYRVQTDPYFNF
-841 KIFGDILKAKKQKGE
+841 KILGDIIKAKKQKGE
-856 TDLVNIVAAVLPKM
+856 TELVTVVTAVLPKM
-870 Q
+870 

>member
-1 MDHSIEPLSYNFFDA
+1 
-16 SPILN
+16 
-21 ILLQRL
+21 
-27 PNFKAINYTLYMK
+27 MK
-40 YLFFRLSVLSV
+40 KI
-51 LALQSFSQPLFAQDK
+51 ALFASLFLAFTLNAQTK
-66 NTQVDTSWKQTYR
+66 TEQVDSSWKQNYR

-98 YEKSQMNGEV
+98 YEQSQMNGEV
-108 WLKLQPHFYSTNKLT
+108 WLKLQPHFYPTNTLV

-131 KEVALTK
+131 KEVSLMK
-138 GVTKTK
+138 GTAKVK
-144 LNYHYDSLQLHID
+144 LSYTYDSLQLHID

-178 NEFKGQGS
+178 NEYKGKGS

-191 AKGMYFINPLGTDKT
+191 AKGLYFINPLGTDKD

-239 LTVPNK
+239 LTVPSK

-288 IVKDAYKGKEVSYYI
+288 VIKDSYKGKEVSYYI
-303 EKEYEKVARKIYG
+303 ERAYEKVARKIYG

-325 ENKLGVPFPW
+325 ENKLGVAYPW
-335 SKYAQISGRDFVSG
+335 VKYAQISGRDYVSG

-380 AHELFHQWFGDYVTA
+380 AHELFHQWFGDLVTA

-421 KDAGAFENYTGLRNY
+421 KDAGAFENFIGLRSY
-436 LSSPTDAE
+436 LSSPSDAE
-444 KDLVR
+444 KNLVR
-449 FFYKDKED
+449 FYYQNQED
-457 VFDLVSYQKGGRI
+457 VFDLVSYQKGGRL
-470 LNMLRHFVGDEAFF
+470 LNMLRHLVGDDAFF
-484 ASLNKYLNDNKFSNG
+484 ASLNKYLTDNKFSNG

-505 LAFEAVTGKDLN
+505 LAFESVTGKDLN

-524 FSNGHPYVRI
+524 FGSGHPYVRI
-534 QQKYLADQQK
+534 QQKYMADQQK

-564 VDVYVQGNRNH
+564 IDVYVNGNRNH
-575 YDVWSKNKIDSFY
+575 YEVWSKNKVDSFY

-595 DNVNVDNDKVLLWAK
+595 DNVNVDNDKILLWAK
-610 DESKPIEQYAY
+610 DETKPIEQYAY

-635 ANEASANLKN
+635 ANEAATNLKN
-645 PAAKSIIEA
+645 PTAKAIIDA
-654 AIKDSFHVIR
+654 AIKDTFHVIR
-664 SIAINSYNP
+664 SIALTSYNP
-673 SAIDVAMEK
+673 TAIDASMEAQIL
-682 ELIRLADVDKSSTVR
+682 ELAAKDKVSSVR

-708 KPSFTTLY
+708 KPSFTPLY

-731 LAALELADSTKAI
+731 LAALEIVDSAKAI
-744 AIAKQFSTQ
+744 AIAKEFSKQT
-753 RLKKRL
+753 LKKRL
-759 NTVVSTILTKYG
+759 NTVVTTILTKYG
-771 DEQVFDFVADNYAK
+771 DEQMFDFVANTYAK
-785 LNIQSADK
+785 LNIQSSEK
-793 FEMTA
+793 FEMTM

-829 GYRAQSDPYFNF
+829 GYRVQTDPYFNF
-841 KIFGDILKAKKQKGE
+841 KILGDIIKAKKQKGE
-856 TDLVNIVAAVLPKM
+856 TELVALVSAVLPKM
-870 Q
+870 

>member
-1 MDHSIEPLSYNFFDA
+1 
-16 SPILN
+16 
-21 ILLQRL
+21 
-27 PNFKAINYTLYMK
+27 
-40 YLFFRLSVLSV
+40 
-51 LALQSFSQPLFAQDK
+51 
-66 NTQVDTSWKQTYR
+66 
-79 AVATK
+79 
-84 TNNLKHTKLVASFN
+84 
-98 YEKSQMNGEV
+98 
-108 WLKLQPHFYSTNKLT
+108 
-123 LDAKAMDI
+123 MDI
-131 KEVALTK
+131 KEVALMN
-138 GVTKTK
+138 GAAKTK
-144 LNYHYDSLQLHID
+144 LSYTYDSLHLHID

-163 AKESYTIY
+163 AKESYSIY

-178 NEFKGQGS
+178 NEYKGKGS

-191 AKGMYFINPLGTDKT
+191 AKGLYFINPLGTDKD

-239 LTVPNK
+239 LTVPSN

-288 IVKDAYKGKEVSYYI
+288 VIKDSYKGKEVSYYI
-303 EKEYEKVARKIYG
+303 EKPYEKVARKIYG

-325 ENKLGVPFPW
+325 ESKLGVAYPW
-335 SKYAQISGRDFVSG
+335 SKYAQISGRDYVSG

-380 AHELFHQWFGDYVTA
+380 AHELFHQWFGDLVTA
-395 ESWSNITVNES
+395 ESWSNLTVNES

-421 KDAGAFENYTGLRNY
+421 KDAGAFENYTGLRSY
-436 LSSPTDAE
+436 LSSPSDAE
-444 KDLVR
+444 KHLVR
-449 FFYKDKED
+449 FFYQNQED

-470 LNMLRHFVGDEAFF
+470 LNMLRHLVGDDAFF
-484 ASLNKYLNDNKFSNG
+484 ASLNKYLTDNKFSNG

-524 FSNGHPYVRI
+524 FGSGHPYVRI
-534 QQKYLADQQK
+534 QQKYMPDQQK

-564 VDVYVQGNRNH
+564 IDVYVNGNRNH
-575 YDVWSKNKIDSFY
+575 YEVWSKNKVDSFY

-595 DNVNVDNDKVLLWAK
+595 DNVNVDNDKILLWAK

-635 ANEASANLKN
+635 ANEAATNLKN
-645 PAAKSIIEA
+645 PAAKAIIEA
-654 AIKDSFHVIR
+654 AIKDTFHVIR
-664 SIAINSYNP
+664 SIALTSYNP
-673 SAIDVAMEK
+673 TAIDASMEAQIL
-682 ELIRLADVDKSSTVR
+682 ELAAKDKVSSVR

-708 KPSFTTLY
+708 KPSFTPLY

-731 LAALELADSTKAI
+731 LAALEIVDSAKAI
-744 AIAKQFSTQ
+744 DIAKAFSKQT
-753 RLKKRL
+753 LKKRL
-759 NTVVSTILTKYG
+759 NTVVTTILTKYG
-771 DEQVFDFVADNYAK
+771 DEQMFDFVASTYGK
-785 LNIQSADK
+785 LNIQSSEK
-793 FEMTA
+793 FEMTM
-798 PFAQLLIKTTDPVK
+798 PFAQLLIKTSDPVK

-829 GYRAQSDPYFNF
+829 GYRVQTDPYFNF
-841 KIFGDILKAKKQKGE
+841 KILGDIIKAKKQKGE
-856 TDLVNIVAAVLPKM
+856 TELVAMVTAVLPKM
-870 Q
+870 

>member
-1 MDHSIEPLSYNFFDA
+1 
-16 SPILN
+16 
-21 ILLQRL
+21 
-27 PNFKAINYTLYMK
+27 MK
-40 YLFFRLSVLSV
+40 KI
-51 LALQSFSQPLFAQDK
+51 ALFASLFLAFTLNAQTK
-66 NTQVDTSWKQTYR
+66 TEQVDSSWKQNYR

-84 TNNLKHTKLVASFN
+84 TNNLKHTKLVARFN

-108 WLKLQPHFYSTNKLT
+108 WLKFQPHFYPTKNLV

-131 KEVALTK
+131 KEVALMNGTA
-138 GVTKTK
+138 KTK
-144 LNYHYDSLQLHID
+144 LSYTYDSLQLHID

-178 NEFKGQGS
+178 NEYKGKGS

-191 AKGMYFINPLGTDKT
+191 AKGLYFINPLGTDKD

-239 LTVPNK
+239 LTVPSK

-288 IVKDAYKGKEVSYYI
+288 VIKDSYKGKEVSYYI
-303 EKEYEKVARKIYG
+303 EKAYEKVARKIYG

-325 ENKLGVPFPW
+325 ESKLGVAYPW
-335 SKYAQISGRDFVSG
+335 SKYAQISGRDYVSG

-380 AHELFHQWFGDYVTA
+380 AHELFHQWFGDLVTA

-436 LSSPTDAE
+436 LSSPSDAE
-444 KDLVR
+444 KNLVR
-449 FFYKDKED
+449 FFYQNQED

-470 LNMLRHFVGDEAFF
+470 LNMLRHLVGDDAFF
-484 ASLNKYLNDNKFSNG
+484 ASLNKYLTDNKFSNG

-524 FSNGHPYVRI
+524 FGSGHPYVRI
-534 QQKYLADQQK
+534 QQKYMADQQK

-564 VDVYVQGNRNH
+564 IDVYVNGNRNH
-575 YDVWSKNKIDSFY
+575 YEVWSKNKVDSFY

-610 DESKPIEQYAY
+610 DETKPIEQYAY
-621 QFKHARNF
+621 QMKHARNF

-635 ANEASANLKN
+635 ANEAATNLKN
-645 PAAKSIIEA
+645 PAAKAIIEA
-654 AIKDSFHVIR
+654 AIKDTFHVIR
-664 SIAINSYNP
+664 SIALTSYNP
-673 SAIDVAMEK
+673 TAIDASMEAQIL
-682 ELIRLADVDKSSTVR
+682 ELATKDKVSSVR

-708 KPSFTTLY
+708 KPSFTPLY

-731 LAALELADSTKAI
+731 LAALEIVDSAKAI
-744 AIAKQFSTQ
+744 DIAKAFSKQT
-753 RLKKRL
+753 LKKRL
-759 NTVVSTILTKYG
+759 NTVVTTILTKYG
-771 DEQVFDFVADNYAK
+771 DEQMFDFVASTYSK
-785 LNIQSADK
+785 LNIQSSEK
-793 FEMTA
+793 FEMTM

-829 GYRAQSDPYFNF
+829 GYRVQTDPYFNF
-841 KIFGDILKAKKQKGE
+841 KILGDIIKAKKQKGE
-856 TDLVNIVAAVLPKM
+856 TELVAMVTAVLPKM
-870 Q
+870 

>member
-1 MDHSIEPLSYNFFDA
+1 
-16 SPILN
+16 
-21 ILLQRL
+21 
-27 PNFKAINYTLYMK
+27 MK
-40 YLFFRLSVLSV
+40 YFIKSITALCLFITLSIS
-51 LALQSFSQPLFAQDK
+51 QSLFAQSK
-66 NTQVDTSWKQTYR
+66 TEQVDSSWKQTYR

-108 WLKLQPHFYSTNKLT
+108 WLKLQPHFYPTKALV

-131 KEVALTK
+131 QEVALIK
-138 GVTKTK
+138 GTAKAK
-144 LNYHYDSLQLHID
+144 LPYTYDSLQLHID

-178 NEFKGQGS
+178 NKYKGQGS

-191 AKGMYFINPLGTDKT
+191 AKGMYFINPLGTDKD

-221 VWIPTIDKTN
+221 VWIPTIDQTN

-239 LTVPNK
+239 LKVPSK

-267 VWKMDLPHSPYLFF
+267 VWKMDLPHAPYLFF

-288 IVKDAYKGKEVSYYI
+288 VVKDSYKGKEVSYYI
-303 EKEYEKVARKIYG
+303 ESSYEKVARKIYG

-325 ENKLGVPFPW
+325 ENILGVPYPW
-335 SKYAQISGRDFVSG
+335 SKYAQISGRDYVSG

-363 QQDARELIDGNN
+363 QQDARELVDGNN

-380 AHELFHQWFGDYVTA
+380 AHELFHQWFGDLVTA

-421 KDAGAFENYTGLRNY
+421 KDAGAFENYTGLRDY
-436 LSSPTDAE
+436 LSSPSDAE
-444 KDLVR
+444 KNLVR

-470 LNMLRHFVGDEAFF
+470 LNMLRHLVGDDAFF
-484 ASLNKYLNDNKFSNG
+484 ASLNKYLTDNKFSNG

-524 FSNGHPYVRI
+524 FGSGHPYVRI
-534 QQKYLADQQK
+534 GQKYLADQQK
-544 VLVTIQQTQTQNKL
+544 VLVTIQQTQTQDKL

-564 VDVYVQGNRNH
+564 VDIYVNGNRNH
-575 YDVWSKNKIDSFY
+575 YEVWSKNKVDSFY

-635 ANEASANLKN
+635 ANEAATNLKN

-654 AIKDSFHVIR
+654 AIKDTFHVIR
-664 SIAINSYNP
+664 SIALNSYNP
-673 SAIDVAMEK
+673 TAIDANMEAQILDIAGK
-682 ELIRLADVDKSSTVR
+682 DKVSTVR
-697 EDAINVLSKIN
+697 EDAMNVLSKIN
-708 KPSFTTLY
+708 KPSFTPLY
-716 EKWVNDSSYTVAGAA
+716 EKWAYDSSYTVAGAA
-731 LAALELADSTKAI
+731 LAALEIVDSAKAI
-744 AIAKQFSTQ
+744 AIAKAFSKQT
-753 RLKKRL
+753 LKKRL
-759 NTVVSTILTKYG
+759 NTVVTTILTKYG
-771 DEQVFDFVADNYAK
+771 DEQMFDFVAATYAK
-785 LNIQSADK
+785 LNIQSSEK
-793 FEMTA
+793 FEMTTS
-798 PFAQLLIKTTDPVK
+798 FAQLLIKTTDPVN

-829 GYRAQSDPYFNF
+829 GYRVQTDPYFNF
-841 KIFGDILKAKKQKGE
+841 KILGDIFKAKKQKGE
-856 TDLVNIVAAVLPKM
+856 TELVAMVTAVLPKM
-870 Q
+870 

>member
-1 MDHSIEPLSYNFFDA
+1 MKSIHLQMKKITLFA
-16 SPILN
+16 SLFLAFILN
-21 ILLQRL
+21 
-27 PNFKAINYTLYMK
+27 
-40 YLFFRLSVLSV
+40 
-51 LALQSFSQPLFAQDK
+51 AQTKTVQEDS
-66 NTQVDTSWKQTYR
+66 SWKQTYR

-84 TNNLKHTKLVASFN
+84 TNNLKHTKLVANFN

-108 WLKLQPHFYSTNKLT
+108 WLKFQPHFYPTKKLV

-131 KEVALTK
+131 KEVALMNGTL
-138 GVTKTK
+138 KTK
-144 LNYHYDSLQLHID
+144 LSYTYDSLQLHID

-171 IKYIARP
+171 VKYIARP
-178 NEFKGQGS
+178 NEYKGKGS

-191 AKGMYFINPLGTDKT
+191 AKGMYFINPLGTEKD

-221 VWIPTIDKTN
+221 VWIPTIDQTN

-239 LTVPNK
+239 LTVPSK

-288 IVKDAYKGKEVSYYI
+288 VVKDSYKGKEVSYYI
-303 EKEYEKVARKIYG
+303 EKAYEKVARKIYG
-316 NTPQMIAYF
+316 NTPQMIAFF
-325 ENKLGVPFPW
+325 ESKLGVAYPW
-335 SKYAQISGRDFVSG
+335 SKYAQISGRDYVSG

-363 QQDARELIDGNN
+363 QQDARELVDGNN

-380 AHELFHQWFGDYVTA
+380 AHELFHQWFGDLVTA

-436 LSSPTDAE
+436 LSSPSDAE
-444 KDLVR
+444 KNLVR
-449 FFYKDKED
+449 FYYKDKED

-470 LNMLRHFVGDEAFF
+470 LNMLRHLVGDDAFF
-484 ASLNKYLNDNKFSNG
+484 ASLNKYLTDNKFSNG

-524 FSNGHPYVRI
+524 FGSGHPYVRI
-534 QQKYLADQQK
+534 GQKYMADQQK

-558 FTLPVG
+558 FTLPIG
-564 VDVYVQGNRNH
+564 IDVYVNGNRNH
-575 YDVWSKNKIDSFY
+575 YEVWSKNKVDSFY

-621 QFKHARNF
+621 QMKHARNF

-635 ANEASANLKN
+635 ANEAATNLKN
-645 PAAKSIIEA
+645 PAAKTIIEA
-654 AIKDSFHVIR
+654 AIKDTFHVIR
-664 SIAINSYNP
+664 SIALNSYNP
-673 SAIDVAMEK
+673 TAIDAAMEAQV
-682 ELIRLADVDKSSTVR
+682 IQIASSDKVSTVR

-708 KPSFTTLY
+708 KPGFTALY

-731 LAALELADSTKAI
+731 LAALEIVDSAKAFT
-744 AIAKQFSTQ
+744 IAKQFSTQ
-753 RLKKRL
+753 PLKKRL
-759 NTVVSTILTKYG
+759 NAVVTTILTKYG
-771 DEQVFDFVADNYAK
+771 DVSVFDFVANTYGK
-785 LNIQSADK
+785 LNIQSSEK
-793 FEMTA
+793 FEMTM

-829 GYRAQSDPYFNF
+829 GYRAQTDPYFNF
-841 KIFGDILKAKKQKGE
+841 KILGDIIKAKKQKGE
-856 TDLVNIVAAVLPKM
+856 TELLNIASAVLPKM
-870 Q
+870 